1 MAMQSDQAKVQAQL
15 QVEQMKAQNDAQLE
29 QMRQQFEA
37 QIEQQKLMAQQQ
49 MEKYKAD
56 LDAATAIMVARIKAN
71 PGIDIPALEAQQAVS
86 EQVMGDMSESVR
98 AQLDRIAGLY
108 EQLAANNDENMRG
121 VRAALTTLTAPKRII
136 RGPDGRAIG
145 VEAVQQSFAEF
156 EPGMRPQ

>member
-1 MAMQSDQAKVQAQL
+1 MAMHSDQAKVQAQL
-15 QVEQMKAQNDAQLE
+15 QVEQMKAQNDSQLE

-49 MEKYKAD
+49 IEKYKAD

-86 EQVMGDMSESVR
+86 EQGHGRYGRRCAGRSS
-98 AQLDRIAGLY
+98 IASQGCTSRWRT
-108 EQLAANNDENMRG
+108 ANNERTCRG

-136 RGPDGRAIG
+136 RGPDGRAVGCRGGAAILCR
-145 VEAVQQSFAEF
+145 V
-156 EPGMRPQ
+156 

>member
-1 MAMQSDQAKVQAQL
+1 L
-15 QVEQMKAQNDAQLE
+15 QVEQIKAQNDSQLE

-108 EQLAANNDENMRG
+108 EQWLRTTMR
-121 VRAALTTLTAPKRII
+121 T
-136 RGPDGRAIG
+136 
-145 VEAVQQSFAEF
+145 
-156 EPGMRPQ
+156 